1 MSAMNKEN
9 LINQL
14 PSSPYTPTQKV
25 RSRKNSQITPKLLPP
40 LTGSFH
46 ASGAQG
52 LHPSEEQRYQVQGAP
67 FFTLHAS
74 YGCLAYQICN

>member
-1 MSAMNKEN
+1 MSAAMNKEN

-40 LTGSFH
+40 LTVHFNHQGLKVSTPQKNNATKFKVPLSYAH
-46 ASGAQG
+46 AS
-52 LHPSEEQRYQVQGAP
+52 S
-67 FFTLHAS
+67 
-74 YGCLAYQICN
+74 GCLA